1 MDASKIP
8 GDRRPPESGPFGPRL
23 DTKFVL
29 EHAQPIRLAASG
41 ACQVLAFL
49 LLISSSGIVYGNR
62 EMFIVV
68 LLIAATVLASIS
80 VYRFLRPAPVA
91 QDQPSTGPPVH

>member
-1 MDASKIP
+1 MDTSKVP

-23 DTKFVL
+23 DSKFVL

-41 ACQVLAFL
+41 VCQVLAFL

-62 EMFIVV
+62 EMFIVI
-68 LLIAATVLASIS
+68 LMLAATALASIS
-80 VYRFLRPAPVA
+80 LYRFLRPSPADAEPA
-91 QDQPSTGPPVH
+91 QDHQSSG

>member
-29 EHAQPIRLAASG
+29 EHAQPIRLAAAG
-41 ACQVLAFL
+41 VCQVLAFV
-49 LLISSSGIVYGNR
+49 LILGSSGFIYGFK
-62 EMFIVV
+62 ETFI
-68 LLIAATVLASIS
+68 LILMLAATVLAGIS
-80 VYRFLRPAPVA
+80 LYRFLRPTN
-91 QDQPSTGPPVH
+91 DSG